1 MQRRRHVCTV
11 WSVFLAIAILIASI
25 PAVTVDAAENISLN
39 TTEKTIKVGETY
51 RLKVMNAKDLVKWKS
66 DNIKVAQV
74 DVRGRVK
81 GVASGKATITAV
93 YKSKK
98 YLCSITVEHPKS
110 NDDMEDKMLGPV
122 NILYSKELST
132 ETLEEDAKYVW
143 TAKTSSGSETIKLYI
158 FYTYPKNFSYNE
170 IKSQFLK
177 EFKEEKTLKKF
188 EKLGYTD
195 VEFKSAKKSS
205 YNVAGTK
212 AFRASATISAGDKS
226 EDRVIYIFSVPG
238 HLIAVSGQALDGGS
252 IGTVDSTIKNILKN
266 MTIL

>member
-122 NILYSKELST
+122 NILYSKELIILGN
-132 ETLEEDAKYVW
+132 TL
-143 TAKTSSGSETIKLYI
+143 
-158 FYTYPKNFSYNE
+158 
-170 IKSQFLK
+170 
-177 EFKEEKTLKKF
+177 
-188 EKLGYTD
+188 
-195 VEFKSAKKSS
+195 
-205 YNVAGTK
+205 
-212 AFRASATISAGDKS
+212 
-226 EDRVIYIFSVPG
+226 
-238 HLIAVSGQALDGGS
+238 
-252 IGTVDSTIKNILKN
+252 
-266 MTIL
+266 